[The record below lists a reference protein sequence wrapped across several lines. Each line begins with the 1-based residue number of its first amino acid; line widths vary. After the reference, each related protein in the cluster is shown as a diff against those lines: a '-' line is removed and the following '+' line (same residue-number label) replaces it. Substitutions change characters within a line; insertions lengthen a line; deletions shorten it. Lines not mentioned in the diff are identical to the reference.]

1 MTVIP
6 ESPAGGLA
14 AKQQGIPPH
23 AQKATFAAGCFW
35 GVEHM
40 YRRRFGNGKGLLD
53 ASVGYCGG
61 NSKLPTYRQPFF
73 FFFGLSSG
81 DHIDHCHCAVGVRD
95 RIADLCSLACLA
107 IETDAE
113 AVQVIY
119 DPTIVSYQQLVEFF
133 YSMHDPTTKNRQGAD
148 TGTQYRSAVFAH
160 NEEQL
165 RIARS
170 VTDQVSRRWWKAP
183 VTTELNPPDQWQW
196 WTAEAYHQLYL
207 EKNPTGYVC
216 PAQ

>member
-35 GVEHM
+35 GVEHI

-61 NSKLPTYRQPFF
+61 KSKLPTYRQVCT
-73 FFFGLSSG
+73 GQTG
-81 DHIDHCHCAVGVRD
+81 H
-95 RIADLCSLACLA
+95 
-107 IETDAE
+107 AE
-113 AVQVIY
+113 AVEVIY

-133 YSMHDPTTKNRQGAD
+133 YSMHDPTTKDRQGAD

-165 RIARS
+165 RIAKS

-216 PAQ
+216 PAHFVRDFPPLVSA

>member
-1 MTVIP
+1 MPLLATVVGNP
-6 ESPAGGLA
+6 SYQPTVKSVQDRQAVSL
-14 AKQQGIPPH
+14 PH
-23 AQKATFAAGCFW
+23 S
-35 GVEHM
+35 
-40 YRRRFGNGKGLLD
+40 L
-53 ASVGYCGG
+53 
-61 NSKLPTYRQPFF
+61 
-73 FFFGLSSG
+73 FFGLSSE
-81 DHIDHCHCAVGVRD
+81 DHIGRCHCAVDVRD
-95 RIADLCSLACLA
+95 TMADLYSLACLS

-113 AVQVIY
+113 AVEVIY

-133 YSMHDPTTKNRQGAD
+133 YSMHDPTTKDRQGAD

-165 RIARS
+165 RIAKS